1 LEELLKSV
9 ILLAGLGTRLRPH
22 TYSKPKPLIQVAGK
36 PILGHILDS
45 LAGLNIEE
53 TIFIVGYLG
62 EQIQTY
68 VSEHYPT
75 MRARYVEQT
84 EMKGQAHA
92 INLARD
98 YIDQPVLIIF
108 GDTIW
113 ETDYTRLARV
123 QADGLIY
130 VKEVQDPRRFGVA
143 TLQDGFVTKFI
154 EKPTTPISNLAVV
167 GVYYF
172 RNWQAILRSIDQL
185 IARNIQLKGEY
196 YLADAMQL
204 MLNAGAKLEVETIP
218 VWEDCG
224 TREALLK
231 TNRYLLDKHSYARP
245 IEGSVILPPVYISDS
260 ARIYHSIIG
269 PYVSVSD
276 DAVVEH
282 SILRDCIISENAHIE
297 NRIMERSLIGKD
309 AHVSGTFQRMN
320 VGDSSEIDS
329 GIPNE
334 Q

>member
-1 LEELLKSV
+1 MKSV
-9 ILLAGLGTRLRPH
+9 ILLAGLGTRLRPQ

-45 LAGLNIEE
+45 LAVLDIEE

-68 VSEHYPT
+68 VSEHYPH

-113 ETDYTRLARV
+113 ETDFTRLARV
-123 QADGLIY
+123 KADGLIY
-130 VKEVQDPRRFGVA
+130 VKEVKDPRRFGVA
-143 TLQDGFVTKFI
+143 TLKDGFVTKFV
-154 EKPTTPISNLAVV
+154 EKPTTPVSNLAVV

-172 RNWQAILRSIDQL
+172 YNWQAILNSIQQL

-196 YLADAMQL
+196 FLADAMQL
-204 MLNAGAKLEVETIP
+204 MISSGAQLEVETIP

-231 TNRYLLDKHSYARP
+231 TNRYLLDKHGFPRA

-260 ARIYHSIIG
+260 ARVKNSIIG
-269 PYVSVSD
+269 PYVSISD

-297 NRIMERSLIGKD
+297 NRVMERSLVGRD
-309 AHVSGTFQRMN
+309 ARVSGTFQRMN

-329 GIPNE
+329 VVANNG